1 VISLRTLS
9 NSRGVALALILGLLC
24 APSLGAGAAQQGG
37 TISLS
42 TDPTGAAVFLDGQP
56 KGVTPLSIPGV
67 PAGEHRVRVVKNGF
81 LEQMRVVSVT
91 AGGREDVALRMT
103 QGAAASPAPEAQPGG
118 EGWTTKKKAIV
129 GGGVA
134 AAILGIVLIAGGGDS
149 EPDNA
154 APTPGTISISPS
166 GLGIAGITNY
176 GFTAQGSTDPENAPL
191 TYAWNFGDGA
201 TGSGPTANHIFANG
215 GNFTITLNVSDGTSS
230 ATATTTLTVA
240 DMNGTWVSIKG
251 QPGTGGA
258 GIERRI
264 RFEQSGANLGGTYRI
279 SVSPGNTGR
288 VTGRLS
294 PPRRIEFEAVLKD
307 PNTGQQLGF
316 EYFLGEIGSDVTTFT
331 GFGRGYLLTNT
342 SLPFARSTE

>member
-1 VISLRTLS
+1 LRTLS
-9 NSRGVALALILGLLC
+9 NSRGVALALILGLAC

-67 PAGEHRVRVVKNGF
+67 SAGEHRVRVVKDGF
-81 LEQMRVVSVT
+81 LEQMRVVSVA

-103 QGAAASPAPEAQPGG
+103 QAAAPSPSPEAQGTG
-118 EGWTTKKKAIV
+118 EGWSTKKKALV

-134 AAILGIVLIAGGGDS
+134 AAILGIVLIAGGGDD

-154 APTPGTISISPS
+154 APTAGSITISPG

-176 GFTAQGSTDPENAPL
+176 TFTAQGAADPENAAL
-191 TYAWNFGDGA
+191 IYAWNFGDGG
-201 TGSGPTANHIFANG
+201 TGTGASDNHIFRNG
-215 GNFTITLNVSDGTSS
+215 GNFTITLNVSDGSLS
-230 ATATTTLTVA
+230 ATTSTTLAVA

-264 RFEQSGANLGGTYRI
+264 RFEQNGPNLGGTYRI

-294 PPRRIEFEAVLKD
+294 PPRQIEFEAVLKD
-307 PNTGQQLGF
+307 PNTGEQLGF
-316 EYFLGEIGSDVTTFT
+316 EYFLGEVGADVTTFT

>member
-9 NSRGVALALILGLLC
+9 NSRGVALALILGLVC
-24 APSLGAGAAQQGG
+24 APSLGAGAPEPGG

-42 TDPTGAAVFLDGQP
+42 TEPTGAAVFLDGEP
-56 KGVTPLSIPGV
+56 KGVTPIRIAGV
-67 PAGEHRVRVVKNGF
+67 PAGEHRVRVVKDGF

-103 QGAAASPAPEAQPGG
+103 QSAAPSPAPEAPSDG
-118 EGWTTKKKAIV
+118 EGWSTKKKALV

-134 AAILGIVLIAGGGDS
+134 AAILGIVLIAGGGDD
-149 EPDNA
+149 EPDDA
-154 APTPGTISISPS
+154 APTAGSIAISPA

-176 GFTAQGSTDPENAPL
+176 SFTAQGSTDPENAPL

-201 TGSGPTANHIFANG
+201 TGSGATANHIFANG
-215 GNFTITLNVSDGTSS
+215 GNFSITLNVSDGTNS

-258 GIERRI
+258 GVERRI

-279 SVSPGNTGR
+279 SVSPGATGT

-294 PPRRIEFEAVLKD
+294 PPRQIEFETFLKD
-307 PNTGQQLGF
+307 PVTGEQLGF
-316 EYFLGEIGSDVTTFT
+316 EFFLGEIAADVTTFT

-342 SLPFARSTE
+342 SLPFARPDE